1 MTGITPAEV
10 VLTGGNLAL
19 VVVVVVIALGALAM
33 AAMFR
38 QEVLSAGEGTDNMKN
53 IALAVQEGAN
63 AYLQRQF
70 RTLAVFAGIAF
81 FVLLALPADDWG
93 VRIGRSVFF
102 LVGAGFSATVGYL
115 GMSLAVKA
123 NLRVAAAAN
132 ESGRDPAMNI
142 GFRTGAMVG
151 MLTVGLGLLGASV
164 VVLLFKHEAPHVL
177 EGFGFG
183 AALLA
188 MFMRVGGGIF
198 TKAADVGADLVG
210 KVEQNIPEDDPRNAA
225 TIADNVGDNVGDC
238 AGMAADLFES
248 YAVTLVA
255 ALILG
260 SQAFGDKGL
269 VFPLLI
275 PAVGALTAV
284 AGVYLMR
291 PRPGENGLT
300 TINRAFYLS
309 AGIAAVACVILSFVY
324 LPSSFADFENV
335 TPSALDQL
343 SVSGASGNPALIASI
358 AVVIGIVMAA
368 AILALTGYFTGTEY
382 RPVKDVGKT
391 SLTGAATVLLSGLAV
406 GFESA
411 VYTTLVIGA
420 AVFGA
425 YLLGGASLTVSLFAV
440 ALAGC
445 GLLTTVGV
453 IVAMDTFGPVSDNAQ
468 GIAEMSGDVS
478 PEGAQILTELDAV
491 GNTTKAITKGIAI
504 ATAVLA
510 ATALFGS
517 YATSVLDALVK
528 ARPTTDEFTLA
539 DFFVFNPAVLVGV
552 LLGSAV
558 VFLFSGLAISA
569 VGRAAG
575 AVVYEV
581 RRQFREIPGI
591 MEGTGRPEYGK
602 VVDIVT
608 KDSLRELVTP
618 GILAVLAPVAVGF
631 GLGVTA
637 LAGFLAGAIGTGTLM
652 AVFLANSG
660 GAWDNAKKL
669 VEDGN
674 HGGKGSDA
682 HAATII
688 GDTVGDPFK
697 DTAGPAINPLLKVM
711 NLVSLLV
718 ASAVVSMSVG
728 KDQNDPLRI
737 GIAVV
742 CAGIIATAVYI
753 SKQREVSIGSDGP
766 STPASPA
773 PRQRPDADGPGP
785 ADRLTSSS
793 TKISTT
799 ARGRSDSSDLPLRL
813 RSALETAGFTY
824 DAVAELLGTRAHAAL
839 GRNETTPGRRRTT
852 DGSPLAT
859 LTRLFLLQA
868 PVPAADAERALPD
881 LLGPLADDGFLATDG
896 QRGTRAPRRPPLRHQ
911 RSPGGPR
918 PLGRQRPDARTRRRS
933 RPGRAGPRPGHQP
946 GRHLPGPADH
956 PRAGAAGPSTSA
968 PAAASRR
975 CTWPPTR
982 SASSR
987 PT

>member
-1 MTGITPAEV
+1 MTGIYPDV
-10 VLTGGNLAL
+10 VDLTGGNLVLVIVVAL
-19 VVVVVVIALGALAM
+19 IALGALGM
-33 AAMFR
+33 ALMFR
-38 QEVLSAGEGTDNMKN
+38 AEVLSAPEGTDNMKN
-53 IALAVQEGAN
+53 IALAVQEGAD

-70 RTLAVFAGIAF
+70 RTLAIFAGLAF
-81 FVLLALPADDWG
+81 FALLALPADDTT
-93 VRIGRSVFF
+93 VRIFRSVFF
-102 LVGAGFSATVGYL
+102 LVGAGFSASVGYL
-115 GMSLAVKA
+115 GMSLAVRA
-123 NLRVAAAAN
+123 NLRVATAAN
-132 ESGRDPAMNI
+132 TVGREPAMTI
-142 GFRTGAMVG
+142 GLRTGAMVG
-151 MLTVGLGLLGASV
+151 MLTVGLGLLGASI
-164 VVLLFKHEAPHVL
+164 VVLAFQDEAPKVL

-275 PAVGALTAV
+275 PAIGALTAV
-284 AGVYLMR
+284 AGVYFTR
-291 PRPGENGLT
+291 PKAGENGLT

-309 AGIAAVACVILSFVY
+309 AGISAVGSVILSYVY
-324 LPSSFADFENV
+324 LPSSFADFNNV
-335 TPSALDQL
+335 GVLAARADGDPRF
-343 SVSGASGNPALIASI
+343 IAST
-358 AVVIGIVMAA
+358 AVVIGIVMSAG
-368 AILALTGYFTGTEY
+368 ILALTGYFTGTEY

-391 SLTGAATVLLSGLAV
+391 SLTGAATVILAGLAV

-425 YLLGGASLTVSLFAV
+425 YLLGGATLTVSLFAV

-468 GIAEMSGDVS
+468 GVAEMSGDVS
-478 PEGAQILTELDAV
+478 PEGAQILTDLDAV

-517 YATSVLDALVK
+517 YATSVGEAVVK
-528 ARPTTDEFTLA
+528 AKPSVGESNLL
-539 DFFVFNPAVLVGV
+539 DFAVFNPAVLVGI
-552 LLGSAV
+552 LLGGSV
-558 VFLFSGLAISA
+558 VFLFSGLAINA
-569 VGRAAG
+569 VARAAG

-608 KDSLRELVTP
+608 KDSLRELITP
-618 GILAVLAPVAVGF
+618 GLLAVLAPIAVGF

-697 DTAGPAINPLLKVM
+697 DTAGPAINPLIKVM
-711 NLVSLLV
+711 NLVSLLI
-718 ASAVVSMSVG
+718 ASAVVSLSVG
-728 KDQNDPLRI
+728 DDQHDVVRI
-737 GIAVV
+737 IIALVAV
-742 CAGIIATAVYI
+742 AIIATSVYI
-753 SKQREVSIGSDGP
+753 SKQREVSMGDDVP
-766 STPASPA
+766 PTTPA
-773 PRQRPDADGPGP
+773 
-785 ADRLTSSS
+785 
-793 TKISTT
+793 
-799 ARGRSDSSDLPLRL
+799 
-813 RSALETAGFTY
+813 
-824 DAVAELLGTRAHAAL
+824 
-839 GRNETTPGRRRTT
+839 
-852 DGSPLAT
+852 
-859 LTRLFLLQA
+859 A
-868 PVPAADAERALPD
+868 PVTDPAATA
-881 LLGPLADDGFLATDG
+881 
-896 QRGTRAPRRPPLRHQ
+896 
-911 RSPGGPR
+911 
-918 PLGRQRPDARTRRRS
+918 
-933 RPGRAGPRPGHQP
+933 
-946 GRHLPGPADH
+946 
-956 PRAGAAGPSTSA
+956 
-968 PAAASRR
+968 
-975 CTWPPTR
+975 
-982 SASSR
+982 
-987 PT
+987 

>member
-1 MTGITPAEV
+1 MSG
-10 VLTGGNLAL
+10 LAIKPELEGQDLYL
-19 VVVVVVIALGALAM
+19 VVIVALIALGALGM

-38 QEVLSAGEGTDNMKN
+38 NEVLAAGEGTDNMKN
-53 IALAVQEGAN
+53 IAKAVQEGAS
-63 AYLQRQF
+63 AYLTRQF
-70 RTLAVFAGIAF
+70 RTLGIFAVIAF
-81 FVLLALPADDWG
+81 VALLALPADDWG
-93 VRIGRSVFF
+93 VRFGRSLFF
-102 LVGAGFSATVGYL
+102 LVGAGFSAAVGYL
-115 GMSLAVKA
+115 GMSLAVQA

-132 ESGRDPAMNI
+132 ETGRDPAMKI

-164 VVLLFKHEAPHVL
+164 VVLLFKDEAPHVL

-210 KVEQNIPEDDPRNAA
+210 KVENNIPEDDPRNAA

-269 VFPLLI
+269 VFPLII
-275 PAVGALTAV
+275 PAIGALTAV
-284 AGVYLMR
+284 LGVYLCK
-291 PRPGENGLT
+291 PRAGENGLT
-300 TINRAFYLS
+300 TINRAFYIS
-309 AGIAAVACVILSFVY
+309 AAVGAVGSAIACFAY
-324 LPSSFADFENV
+324 LPSSFADFDGV
-335 TPSALDQL
+335 AGSALEQI
-343 SVSGASGNPALIASI
+343 STGGAEGDPRIIAAS

-368 AILALTGYFTGTEY
+368 AILALTGYYTGTEHK
-382 RPVKDVGKT
+382 PVKDVGKT
-391 SLTGAATVLLSGLAV
+391 SLTGAATVLLAGLSV

-411 VYTTLVIGA
+411 VYTTFVIGA

-425 YLLGGASLTVSLFAV
+425 YLLGGASLTISLFCV

-517 YATSVLDALVK
+517 YATSVLDELVA
-528 ARPTTDEFTLA
+528 ARATEFSLA
-539 DFFVFNPAVLVGV
+539 DFFVFNPSVMVGV
-552 LLGSAV
+552 LLGSSV
-558 VFLFSGLAISA
+558 VFLFSGLAINA
-569 VGRAAG
+569 VARAAG

-608 KDSLRELVTP
+608 RDSLRELVTP
-618 GILAVLAPVAVGF
+618 GVLAVLAPIAVGF
-631 GLGVTA
+631 GLGVTP

-674 HGGKGSDA
+674 HGGKGSPA
-682 HAATII
+682 HEATII

-697 DTAGPAINPLLKVM
+697 DTAGPAINPLIKVM
-711 NLVSLLV
+711 NLVSLLI
-718 ASAVVSMSVG
+718 AGAVVSMSVG
-728 KDQNDPLRI
+728 KDENDPLRI
-737 GIAVV
+737 MIALV
-742 CAGIIATAVYI
+742 CVAIIAIALFV
-753 SKQREVSIGSDGP
+753 SKQREVDLGD
-766 STPASPA
+766 
-773 PRQRPDADGPGP
+773 DA
-785 ADRLTSSS
+785 A
-793 TKISTT
+793 
-799 ARGRSDSSDLPLRL
+799 
-813 RSALETAGFTY
+813 
-824 DAVAELLGTRAHAAL
+824 
-839 GRNETTPGRRRTT
+839 
-852 DGSPLAT
+852 
-859 LTRLFLLQA
+859 
-868 PVPAADAERALPD
+868 
-881 LLGPLADDGFLATDG
+881 
-896 QRGTRAPRRPPLRHQ
+896 
-911 RSPGGPR
+911 
-918 PLGRQRPDARTRRRS
+918 
-933 RPGRAGPRPGHQP
+933 
-946 GRHLPGPADH
+946 
-956 PRAGAAGPSTSA
+956 
-968 PAAASRR
+968 AAASADV
-975 CTWPPTR
+975 
-982 SASSR
+982 SV
-987 PT
+987 